1 VSSPLANLYANST
14 VPSPTTRPRRPNSA
28 CFSSKNRAIN
38 PWSVN
43 LHGQSNNYRW
53 NKKPDQVRGVEEA
66 VLTLF
71 SLAAL
76 ILRQRKLQ
84 ILLVIHELIRDVGPN
99 VLVLSSLA
107 MLLCKC

>member
-1 VSSPLANLYANST
+1 
-14 VPSPTTRPRRPNSA
+14 
-28 CFSSKNRAIN
+28 
-38 PWSVN
+38 
-43 LHGQSNNYRW
+43 
-53 NKKPDQVRGVEEA
+53 

-84 ILLVIHELIRDVGPN
+84 ILLVIHELIRDAGPN

-107 MLLCKC
+107 MLLCKS